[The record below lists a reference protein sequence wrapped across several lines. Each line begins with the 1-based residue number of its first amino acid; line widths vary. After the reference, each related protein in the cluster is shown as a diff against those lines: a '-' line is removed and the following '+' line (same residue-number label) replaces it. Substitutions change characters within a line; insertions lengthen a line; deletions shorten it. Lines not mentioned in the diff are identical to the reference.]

1 MRGWVFLF
9 TPSTLTMRRKWRREE
24 SNQVWGVIKSKI
36 KYKHAI
42 VFLKAWIQS
51 LAVLSKERTE
61 RNLLHL
67 ESWEEKPLDEG
78 QRPRESILSAGQMG
92 QLGRSILERW
102 TLLKELGLRAMF
114 GGADE
119 GHVGLSV
126 AHRSSQKLFGG
137 PRWPWAGAGP
147 WDLPAAGPDWRSVQL
162 PRGSWIDSFWKGFVP
177 SDFTAQA
184 GQASEDG

>member
-1 MRGWVFLF
+1 
-9 TPSTLTMRRKWRREE
+9 MRRKWRGEE
-24 SNQVWGVIKSKI
+24 SNQVWEVIKPKI

-61 RNLLHL
+61 RNLSLW

-78 QRPRESILSAGQMG
+78 QRPRKSILSVGQMG

-102 TLLKELGLRAMF
+102 TLLKEPRLRAMF

-119 GHVGLSV
+119 GHIGQSV
-126 AHRSSQKLFGG
+126 AHRRSQKLFGG
-137 PRWPWAGAGP
+137 PRWPGQEQVPETSQQQWPRLAPCSATK
-147 WDLPAAGPDWRSVQL
+147 RS
-162 PRGSWIDSFWKGFVP
+162 WTDSFWKGFFP
-177 SDFTAQA
+177 SDFTVQS
-184 GQASEDG
+184 GQARKDG